1 MCVSSFQ
8 GFIPKMP
15 GQALTVGPGLVD
27 DPRSSKKCMALSQA
41 KVSASNP
48 LLGTSKGSESDG
60 YPAPQNRGWHMWN
73 QMKGQ
78 RTTRK
83 YSTRNFTS
91 PWISRNCFWMLR
103 SEWFLYMFITDW
115 SYLLSWMDDM
125 LPAMDSSDPRVD
137 LGFPTNSKTCKA
149 SSPWRCWRRMWLK
162 TIQTWLF
169 HHDSSSFQQS
179 KIGFKQL
186 EETFISSTLNSVPP
200 LPAASWTWRF
210 LQNVLTG
217 NQAGQVWFPLQL
229 YGNLED
235 GVSLV
240 FGNKTH
246 LWGSSIITTTLG
258 IREVGKV
265 SV

>member
-8 GFIPKMP
+8 GIKSPCHAGP
-15 GQALTVGPGLVD
+15 GSNSWAGRPGLVD

-48 LLGTSKGSESDG
+48 LLGTS
-60 YPAPQNRGWHMWN
+60 RGFFKAMGR
-73 QMKGQ
+73 QI
-78 RTTRK
+78 TTRK

-103 SEWFLYMFITDW
+103 SEWFLCMFINVW
-115 SYLLSWMDDM
+115 SYLISWMDDM
-125 LPAMDSSDPRVD
+125 LPVMDSSDPRVD

-210 LQNVLTG
+210 LQNVLD
-217 NQAGQVWFPLQL
+217 NKHHRQVRYHSPSNFM
-229 YGNLED
+229 G
-235 GVSLV
+235 
-240 FGNKTH
+240 T
-246 LWGSSIITTTLG
+246 
-258 IREVGKV
+258 
-265 SV
+265 

>member
-60 YPAPQNRGWHMWN
+60 YPALGNRGMTHVKSNEKADNN
-73 QMKGQ
+73 QTEIWIQGI
-78 RTTRK
+78 
-83 YSTRNFTS
+83 S
-91 PWISRNCFWMLR
+91 PHLEFLEIAFECWGVEVWVISL
-103 SEWFLYMFITDW
+103 FITVW
-115 SYLLSWMDDM
+115 SYLISWMDDM
-125 LPAMDSSDPRVD
+125 LPVMDSSDPRVD

-169 HHDSSSFQQS
+169 HHDSSSCQQAA
-179 KIGFKQL
+179 
-186 EETFISSTLNSVPP
+186 VP
-200 LPAASWTWRF
+200 
-210 LQNVLTG
+210 
-217 NQAGQVWFPLQL
+217 
-229 YGNLED
+229 
-235 GVSLV
+235 
-240 FGNKTH
+240 
-246 LWGSSIITTTLG
+246 SI
-258 IREVGKV
+258 
-265 SV
+265 